1 MSGHAIQMIAGL
13 LAGATLAFLILRRRA
28 KAATSRKPAAGRR

>member
-1 MSGHAIQMIAGL
+1 MSGHTIQMIAGL

-28 KAATSRKPAAGRR
+28 KVTTNKRPPSGRR